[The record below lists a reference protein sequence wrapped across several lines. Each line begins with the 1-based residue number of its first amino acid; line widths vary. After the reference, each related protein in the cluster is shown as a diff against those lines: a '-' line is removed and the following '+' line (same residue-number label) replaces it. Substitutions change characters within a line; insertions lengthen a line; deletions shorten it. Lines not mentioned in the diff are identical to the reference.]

1 MLTLEAISQ
10 ELQTIKKEHVEFVT
24 GPSQT
29 YENAYNKALKD
40 VIESFQSQKPRIQ
53 KLIFQALQQKSHL
66 KDVVSFEQLIDTPTQ
81 ELEIKLDLIN
91 LFRAGY
97 STNVDLE
104 LQEEF
109 KNLPAS
115 EVLDIKRE
123 NRNPLFQ
130 YR

>member
-10 ELQTIKKEHVEFVT
+10 ELQTIKKEHAEFVT